1 MDVLEYIKKMQE
13 MYGDDVITTADKI
26 NRPDPKPIVK
36 EIEIFNEFN
45 RRNPK
50 ADGGQLVTP
59 SVDGS
64 RPGYQGPEKF
74 PIPKGYIT
82 ANQLAEELGISKET
96 LKKYRLKN
104 LPVDKY
110 PLKGFIDKTFKPF
123 KGKSSATGTATY
135 YLKPTEEMLEN
146 YNNFK
151 NRTTISR
158 DLLNDVK
165 KLHNSKFSFF

>member
-50 ADGGQLVTP
+50 ADGGQIVAP

-64 RPGYQGPEKF
+64 RPGYQGPGKGN
-74 PIPKGYIT
+74 PGVPKQYKT
-82 ANQLAEELGISKET
+82 KMSQLYTPKIR
-96 LKKYRLKN
+96 KKILDTR
-104 LPVDKY
+104 
-110 PLKGFIDKTFKPF
+110 
-123 KGKSSATGTATY
+123 
-135 YLKPTEEMLEN
+135 
-146 YNNFK
+146 
-151 NRTTISR
+151 
-158 DLLNDVK
+158 
-165 KLHNSKFSFF
+165 